1 MSLLKRTN
9 NPVTRNSGP
18 LSSADAFQSLV
29 DRFFGDVSFP
39 TLSES
44 DFHVPATD
52 ISESKESYCIATEL
66 PGIKK
71 EDIKL
76 SLHDG
81 ILTIEAETKSE
92 TNEEGDNKTLR
103 RERRYGKF
111 LRRFTLGPQ
120 ANENSVD
127 AKFENGVLTVTIPKA
142 APPAQPTPKSI
153 PVS

>member
-1 MSLLKRTN
+1 MSLIRRSN

-29 DRFFGDVSFP
+29 DRFFGDLSFP

-52 ISESKESYCIATEL
+52 ISESKENYRITTEL

-71 EDIKL
+71 EDISL

-81 ILTIEAETKSE
+81 ILTIEAESKTE
-92 TNEEGDNKTLR
+92 TNEEGENKALR

-111 LRRFTLGPQ
+111 LRRFTLGTD
-120 ANENSVD
+120 ANENNVD
-127 AKFENGVLTVTIPKA
+127 AKFENGVLTVTILKTP
-142 APPAQPTPKSI
+142 PPAQPKPKSI
-153 PVS
+153 PVG